1 MSRSRPRLLALCLL
15 LAAAGVAWLG
25 LTLWKGHGG
34 ETEEL
39 ADAFPAG
46 SWNPLPG
53 ASLDEAIERA
63 RLLSLPYL
71 AGRRPA
77 EGGSAGVKRF
87 SPERTASGL
96 RFYTSGH
103 GPEAFLI
110 DLEGKGIKRWR
121 MPYERAFPGV
131 ATNWDYAYFRRA
143 VPLPDGGIAAL
154 FQGGGVVRLDARSQL
169 VWAWRGAT
177 FNDLWPLPGGGFLV
191 LTKEAR
197 TVPEIVPGRE
207 VLEDS
212 VTELSPEGRPVRSVS
227 LLRALHDSPF
237 REVLE
242 PLSTGADILHANT
255 IQVLDGRCAG
265 RSPLYAEGNWLVS
278 LREIDTVAIVDPV
291 AGRAVWA
298 RRGPWRRQ
306 HEPTLLSSCRILLF
320 DNRGLDGASR
330 VLEFDPLTGEIAWS
344 WAGESGRPLFSPE
357 AGTAERL
364 ANGNTMVVE
373 SEAGRA
379 FEIGPEGEVV
389 WEFVSP
395 HRAGRANELVAT
407 LFEMRS
413 VPRSEARSEEGEG
426 GGT

>member
-1 MSRSRPRLLALCLL
+1 MIGAGPAVRRARTVTLLAILL
-15 LAAAGVAWLG
+15 LIVLAALAGLRRLRQEPVAAAE
-25 LTLWKGHGG
+25 
-34 ETEEL
+34 ETFPTGRWHRAAPDSP
-39 ADAFPAG
+39 ADAV
-46 SWNPLPG
+46 
-53 ASLDEAIERA
+53 ERA

-71 AGRRPA
+71 AGRQPA
-77 EGGSAGVKRF
+77 PAATGVVRAVAGRVAPVR
-87 SPERTASGL
+87 RL
-96 RFYTSGH
+96 YTSGH

-110 DLEGKGIKRWR
+110 EPDGTVAGRWR
-121 MPYERAFPGV
+121 QPYERAFPG
-131 ATNWDYAYFRRA
+131 AHGGSDLAYFRRA
-143 VPLPDGGIAAL
+143 VPLPDGGLAAL
-154 FQGGGVVRLDARSQL
+154 FQGGGVVRLDVRSRL

-237 REVLE
+237 SEVLE
-242 PLSTGADILHANT
+242 PLSTGEDILHANT

-278 LREIDTVAIVDPV
+278 LREIDTVAIVDPA

-330 VLEFDPLTGEIAWS
+330 VLEVDPLTGEIAWS
-344 WAGESGRPLFSPE
+344 WAGEAGRPLSSPE

-413 VPRSEARSEEGEG
+413 VPRSEEGDG